1 MSVYRIKPEISA
13 LVDGH
18 CEKLAERFKKIDD
31 IIEYNTSK
39 VISAF
44 ANARVGV
51 EHLTGSTGYGHGDLG
66 RDKLEELFA
75 DIFATDDAIVR
86 PHIVSGTH
94 AITLALFGV
103 LRPGDEFIAA
113 AGKPYDTFD
122 DVIGLKSKSKYNQ
135 GSLIDWGISYKDI
148 DKLPDGRVD
157 VEKLVGS
164 ITDKTKLI
172 LFQRSKGYDWRPS
185 ITITELEDMI
195 KKVKAKKPDV
205 ICFVDNCY
213 CEFADTIEP
222 PEIGADII
230 AGSLIKNPGGGIAPT
245 GGYIAGRAD
254 LIEQISYRLTA
265 PGIGRDGGATLDVN
279 RLFYQGLFNAPSMVG
294 SALKGMILTASVFR
308 ELGYDVEPPVNADRA
323 DIIQA
328 IKLGSQEKMERFCKS
343 LQEISPVESYLKP
356 VAEVVPGYHDRV
368 IMAAGTFVEGSTIEL
383 SADGPMR
390 EPYAVYM
397 QGGLSFAQIKLAIKH
412 IASQL

>member
-1 MSVYRIKPEISA
+1 MGVYSIRPEVNT
-13 LVDGH
+13 LVEEH
-18 CEKLAERFKKIDD
+18 CNKLAQKFNQIDE
-31 IIEYNTSK
+31 IIEHNTAK

-44 ANARVGV
+44 TKARVGA

-75 DIFATDDAIVR
+75 DVFGAEASIVR

-94 AITLALFGV
+94 AITLALFGI

-113 AGKPYDTFD
+113 VGKPYDTFD
-122 DVIGLKSKSKYNQ
+122 DVIGLKSKSKLNQ
-135 GSLIDWGISYKDI
+135 GSLMDWGVIYRQV
-148 DKLPDGRVD
+148 DKLPDGRID
-157 VEKLVGS
+157 AKKLIDT

-185 ITITELEDMI
+185 VTIDELADII

-205 ICFVDNCY
+205 VCFVDNCY
-213 CEFADTIEP
+213 CEFADKTEP
-222 PEIGADII
+222 CEVGADII

-279 RLFYQGLFNAPSMVG
+279 RLFFQGLFSAPNMVG
-294 SALKGMILTASVFR
+294 SALKGMVLTASVFDA
-308 ELGYDVEPPVNADRA
+308 LGYEVEPKADDKRA

-328 IKLGSQEKMERFCKS
+328 VKLGSQEKMEKFCGS
-343 LQEISPVESYLKP
+343 LQAISPIESYVKP
-356 VAEVVPGYHDRV
+356 VAEVVPGYHVKV

-412 IASQL
+412 IVSAL